1 MESGSWEE
9 LPLFLIK
16 MERASLWRDTSLDPF
31 SLKDLIE
38 FLDKSSQG
46 IGVPR
51 WNRDP
56 TALSP
61 AVDRQ
66 RTAKRLVWFTW
77 NRLTVNW
84 HWRLIGLL
92 CPFFQSV

>member
-1 MESGSWEE
+1 
-9 LPLFLIK
+9 
-16 MERASLWRDTSLDPF
+16 MERASLWRDTSLEPF

-56 TALSP
+56 TGLSP
-61 AVDRQ
+61 AADRQ

-84 HWRLIGLL
+84 HWRLIGLWMNTL
-92 CPFFQSV
+92 RKSRLKTVF